1 MEKTSTI
8 IIDNF
13 LAKEELAQLRNI
25 ITSLSFDWHFSP
37 VITYNNPEGL
47 EQSDPGIWVHKIYD
61 ENGPFASP
69 LAPHLP
75 SILEQLNPEFIPKHG
90 ASAVVHLARIRINL
104 NCRLPE
110 PYKYMY
116 HCDMSLE
123 DHVSAQWT
131 ASILYINT
139 NNGYTEFENG
149 EKIESVANRLV
160 SFPANIRHRGVTQT
174 DEQTRILI
182 NFNYLKMKDI

>member
-8 IIDNF
+8 ITDNF
-13 LAKEELAQLRNI
+13 LAKEEFAQLRNI
-25 ITSLSFDWHFSP
+25 ITNLSFDWHFSP
-37 VITYNNPEGL
+37 DITYNNPEGL
-47 EQSDPGIWVHKIYD
+47 EQPNPGMWVHKIYD
-61 ENGPFASP
+61 ENVPFASP

-75 SILEQLNPEFIPKHG
+75 SILEQLNPEFTPKYG
-90 ASAVVHLARIRINL
+90 SSTVVHLAHIRINL

-139 NNGYTEFENG
+139 NNGYTELEG
-149 EKIESVANRLV
+149 ARQRIESVANRLV
-160 SFPANIRHRGVTQT
+160 SFPTNTKHRIVTQT
-174 DEQTRILI
+174 DEPTRYVI
-182 NFNYLKMKDI
+182 NFNYLKKT